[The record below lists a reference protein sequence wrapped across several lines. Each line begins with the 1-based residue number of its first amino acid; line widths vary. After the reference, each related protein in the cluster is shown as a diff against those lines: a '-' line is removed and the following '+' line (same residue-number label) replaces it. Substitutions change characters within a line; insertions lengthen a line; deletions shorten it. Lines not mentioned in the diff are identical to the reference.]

1 MSANTQTKKHV
12 WFNLNTGEFSNSWDP
27 NSAVL
32 SSSIYSEDS
41 LKNANEQGWK
51 MIEYTCINDENFD
64 FYERMKV
71 VTNPKKK
78 K

>member
-1 MSANTQTKKHV
+1 MNSNKKHV
-12 WFNLNTGEFSNSWDP
+12 WFNLNTGEFSNSWEP
-27 NSAVL
+27 
-32 SSSIYSEDS
+32 S
-41 LKNANEQGWK
+41 LTAKLFNEQELKEANDRGTK
-51 MIEYTCINDENFD
+51 LIEYHCVNDENFD